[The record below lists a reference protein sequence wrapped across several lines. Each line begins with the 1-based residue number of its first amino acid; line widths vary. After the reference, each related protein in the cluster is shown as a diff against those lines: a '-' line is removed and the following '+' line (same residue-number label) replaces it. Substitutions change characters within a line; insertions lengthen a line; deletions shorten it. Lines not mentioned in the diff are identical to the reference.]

1 MWRFAQ
7 SICCTNS
14 WPIYRRKL
22 NENQKTIVSRSVYVK
37 NIPSFE
43 SYWNDDSTQCT
54 AILQDIY
61 NLLRESDH
69 FVIDF
74 SWIKELAQDRIHA

>member
-1 MWRFAQ
+1 MHNLYVVQIHDQF
-7 SICCTNS
+7 TE
-14 WPIYRRKL
+14 
-22 NENQKTIVSRSVYVK
+22 ENWTEYQKTIVSRSVYVK
-37 NIPSFE
+37 NIPSFG